1 MFRPH
6 DEGKTVLETT
16 NRNCKWAVGW
26 MLAVLLATSIL
37 VGGTDLPTV
46 GPVELPWCSEQPLDW
61 NDFQGEPPIEAALRT
76 ELAAIHIALRWHVTS
91 QVEYNRHL
99 DRWEGTVDLSSIE
112 VTNVIDPSR
121 SWVAPGKQSNE
132 VLNHEQRHFDLNEV
146 YRLKLLSAL
155 PQSRT
160 VGNSAET
167 VKKELNEAIYSA
179 ANKIL
184 SKLQEVQEQYDEM
197 THHGTSPEG
206 QAEWDKKIAFW
217 SINPSQAPQLPA

>member
-1 MFRPH
+1 MRMRW
-6 DEGKTVLETT
+6 TVVFWL
-16 NRNCKWAVGW
+16 
-26 MLAVLLATSIL
+26 VLLLGVLTSAS
-37 VGGTDLPTV
+37 GTDLPTV
-46 GPVELPWCSEQPLDW
+46 GLAELPWCSEQPLDW

-76 ELAAIHIALRWHVTS
+76 ELAAIHITLRWHVTS

-112 VTNVIDPSR
+112 VTNVIDPSQ

-206 QAEWDKKIAFW
+206 KAEWDKKIAFW
-217 SINPSQAPQLPA
+217 FINPSQAP

>member
-1 MFRPH
+1 MRMRW
-6 DEGKTVLETT
+6 TVVFWL
-16 NRNCKWAVGW
+16 
-26 MLAVLLATSIL
+26 VLL
-37 VGGTDLPTV
+37 VGGLSSASGTDLPTV
-46 GPVELPWCSEQPLDW
+46 ALIELPWCSEQPLGW
-61 NDFQGEPPIEAALRT
+61 GDFQGEPPIDAALRT
-76 ELAAIHIALRWHVTS
+76 EVATIHITLRWHVTFK
-91 QVEYNRHL
+91 VEYNLHL
-99 DRWEGTVDLSSIE
+99 DRWEGTVDPSSIE

-121 SWVAPGKQSNE
+121 SWVATGKQSNE
-132 VLNHEQRHFDLNEV
+132 ALNHEQRHFDLNEV
-146 YRLKLLSAL
+146 YRLKLLSVL

-167 VKKELNEAIYSA
+167 VKKELNGVIYST

-217 SINPSQAPQLPA
+217 LINPSQAP

>member
-1 MFRPH
+1 MRMRW
-6 DEGKTVLETT
+6 TVVFWL
-16 NRNCKWAVGW
+16 
-26 MLAVLLATSIL
+26 VLLLGVLTSAS
-37 VGGTDLPTV
+37 GTDLPTV
-46 GPVELPWCSEQPLDW
+46 ALIELPWCSEQPLDW
-61 NDFQGEPPIEAALRT
+61 NDFQGEPPIDAALRT
-76 ELAAIHIALRWHVTS
+76 ELAAIHIALRWHVTF

-112 VTNVIDPSR
+112 VTNVIDPSQ

-146 YRLKLLSAL
+146 YRLKLLSVL
-155 PQSRT
+155 PQPRT
-160 VGNSAET
+160 VGDSAET

-217 SINPSQAPQLPA
+217 FINPSQAP

>member
-1 MFRPH
+1 MRM
-6 DEGKTVLETT
+6 
-16 NRNCKWAVGW
+16 RCAVTFW
-26 MLAVLLATSIL
+26 LVLLLGVLTSAS
-37 VGGTDLPTV
+37 GTDLPTV
-46 GPVELPWCSEQPLDW
+46 ALIELPWCSEQPLDW
-61 NDFQGEPPIEAALRT
+61 GDFQGEPPIDAALRT
-76 ELAAIHIALRWHVTS
+76 EVAAIHITLRWHVTS

-99 DRWEGTVDLSSIE
+99 DRWEGTVDPSSIE

-146 YRLKLLSAL
+146 YRLKLLSVL

-160 VGNSAET
+160 VGDSAET
-167 VKKELNEAIYSA
+167 VKKGLNEAIYSA

-217 SINPSQAPQLPA
+217 FINPSQAP